1 MESTESRGNTQ
12 MIALQIED
20 KKTFTHELFVGG
32 LFDRFFLREA
42 VIVTFNTFSVDGRVR
57 QGYYTE
63 EELEEG
69 RIEEYS
75 LWSAVKPFC
84 FSLIKGKKLPES
96 FRLVFQYP
104 TAATERFLT
113 DNGLAMR
120 AEQVKG
126 LYLNVRYEEGQLGC
140 VTGTALA
147 YFTMDKS
154 LERAWDEA
162 VVRYLKSR
170 GIPFY
175 RS

>member
-1 MESTESRGNTQ
+1 
-12 MIALQIED
+12 MIAFRIED
-20 KKTFTHELFVGG
+20 KKKFTSELFVGE

-42 VIVTFNTFSVDGRVR
+42 VIVTFNTFSVDGRIR

-96 FRLVFQYP
+96 FRIVFQYP
-104 TAATERFLT
+104 DAAVERFLV
-113 DNGLAMR
+113 DSGVSMR

-126 LYLNVRYEEGQLGC
+126 LYLNVRYESGQIRC
-140 VTGTALA
+140 VTGTAA
-147 YFTMDKS
+147 SYFTMDKS
-154 LERAWDEA
+154 LDRAWDAA
-162 VVRYLKSR
+162 VERYLKAR
-170 GIPFY
+170 QIPF
-175 RS
+175 SLD